1 MKKETDRKKE
11 RFIREL
17 NELIKLEKELEKSFD
32 ILNPIFGSNVID
44 GTLFDS
50 AYRLASAAFENLGR
64 VHGDNDDWVSW
75 WVFENQ
81 CKQASCTVAGKKRIV
96 RNAGDLY
103 DVIKAHNESEG
114 K

>member
-1 MKKETDRKKE
+1 MKKQPDHKKE
-11 RFIREL
+11 QFVKEL
-17 NELIKLEKELEKSFD
+17 NQLIALEIELEKSFD

-50 AYRLASAAFENLGR
+50 AYRLASAAFANLGR
-64 VHGDNDDWVSW
+64 VYGDNNDWVSW
-75 WVFENQ
+75 WVFENR
-81 CKQASCTVAGKKRIV
+81 CKQESCTVAGKKRIV

-114 K
+114 